1 MERLKKERETHSRWS
16 RKLAAVGGGEG
27 GVLVVCL
34 AFTGQGREKD
44 E

>member
-16 RKLAAVGGGEG
+16 RKLAAVGGGK